1 MSYKVYK
8 RSNSSKY
15 QAYVS
20 VRIGSK
26 TQILR
31 FSTHQSV
38 RDKAIEIAR
47 ATEQKLLASG
57 GATDISIEQAF
68 GEFYKR
74 EGSNYAIPRNIYYI
88 LSSLS
93 AFFGGARPFSSL
105 TAADINNYIYKMQE
119 TGRAAGTINRQL
131 VVLSK
136 VISTCRKKWEFL
148 TPDIKPLEFR
158 MREPDGRIG
167 LINDTDRLAIMD
179 AAAPHL
185 RLAMQIG
192 YYTGLRRGNI
202 LSLKWSD
209 IDFDRGTIT
218 AYVKDA
224 SVAGGRAH
232 TAFMPLT
239 LINILNKIP
248 HDSEYVV
255 THKGRPIKDLK
266 TAWHAACRR
275 AGIPT
280 GKYHFHDIRHASG
293 TAVVRATKSLF
304 AAQVH
309 LGHKSPKMT
318 QRYAKF
324 LDEDKAKIAHTVFDK

>member
-1 MSYKVYK
+1 MRCHHVLCSTI
-8 RSNSSKY
+8 
-15 QAYVS
+15 
-20 VRIGSK
+20 IGLGA
-26 TQILR
+26 LR
-31 FSTHQSV
+31 M
-38 RDKAIEIAR
+38 AR
-47 ATEQKLLASG
+47 ATEQKLLAAN
-57 GATDISIEQAF
+57 GAVDITINQAF

-74 EGSNYAIPRNIYYI
+74 EAANYAIPRNIYYTLNQ
-88 LSSLS
+88 LSG
-93 AFFGGARPFSSL
+93 FFGGSRPFSGL
-105 TAADINNYIYKMQE
+105 TANDINKYIYYMQAA
-119 TGRAAGTINRQL
+119 GRTSGTINRHL

-136 VISTCRKKWEFL
+136 VISTCRKKWGFL

-167 LINDTDRLAIMD
+167 LVNDDDRLAIMN

-232 TAFMPLT
+232 TAFMPIT

-248 HDSEYVV
+248 HDSDYVV
-255 THKGRPIKDLK
+255 THKGQPIKDLK

-275 AGIPT
+275 AGIPAE
-280 GKYHFHDIRHASG
+280 KYHFHDIRHASG
-293 TAVVRATKSLF
+293 TAVVRATQSLF

-324 LDEDKAKIAHTVFDK
+324 LDEDKARIAHAVFDCDDKD